1 MRTEQWTVVVNID
14 EEDDHTSAEAQ
25 LHARDTSSVEGHGL
39 ARRNPRDANVP
50 EIGAELATA
59 RALSELAHR
68 LLDASIA
75 DVEKMTGERST
86 FRK

>member
-1 MRTEQWTVVVNID
+1 MRTERWTVVVNID
-14 EEDDHTSAEAQ
+14 EHDDHTSAEAQ
-25 LHARDTSSVEGHGL
+25 LQARDTSSVEGRGL
-39 ARRNPRDANVP
+39 ARRSPGDTNVP